1 MPPYNRPVFNQL
13 HERRVEGLHLIVPAF
28 GDDLLNLVGLGWAPM
43 KSVMRPVVTTTSQ
56 AASQAAAPLA
66 ALSARKSLTDELNE
80 GDLEGSLTSMAL
92 TWLLSCGG
100 RGVSCN

>member
-1 MPPYNRPVFNQL
+1 VPPYSRPVFNQL
-13 HERRVEGLHLIVPAF
+13 HERRVEDLHLTVPAF
-28 GDDLLNLVGLGWAPM
+28 GDDLLNLVGLGWVPM

-56 AASQAAAPLA
+56 AAAPSL
-66 ALSARKSLTDELNE
+66 LFSARKTLTDELND

-100 RGVSCN
+100 RGVSCS